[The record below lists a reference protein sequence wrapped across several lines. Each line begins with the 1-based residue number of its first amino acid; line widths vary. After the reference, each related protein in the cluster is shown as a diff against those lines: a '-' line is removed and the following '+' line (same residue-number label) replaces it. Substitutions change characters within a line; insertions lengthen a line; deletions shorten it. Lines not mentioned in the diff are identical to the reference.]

1 MIDDRFLIPLFFN
14 AYANVNAH
22 MRMLSFE
29 NLIGSK
35 LEVLSHMLRLFLNGI
50 YLIFF
55 YYTLQNYTKQKY
67 TNINLK
73 KKFEIEKIRE
83 LI

>member
-1 MIDDRFLIPLFFN
+1 
-14 AYANVNAH
+14 